1 MVSLM
6 SMCLCLKVRMPPA
19 EKEASLYLSCAMSF
33 ATNAHYY
40 KLPGQMKKAHEKFQW
55 KQSNAQSA
63 PSGKR
68 HKNNKGVKRAQHPP

>member
-6 SMCLCLKVRMPPA
+6 SMCPCLKVRMPPA

-33 ATNAHYY
+33 ATKAHYY
-40 KLPGQMKKAHEKFQW
+40 KMPGNMKKAHDKFQW
-55 KQSNAQSA
+55 KQSQSA

-68 HKNNKGVKRAQHPP
+68 HKNNKGVKRAQYHP